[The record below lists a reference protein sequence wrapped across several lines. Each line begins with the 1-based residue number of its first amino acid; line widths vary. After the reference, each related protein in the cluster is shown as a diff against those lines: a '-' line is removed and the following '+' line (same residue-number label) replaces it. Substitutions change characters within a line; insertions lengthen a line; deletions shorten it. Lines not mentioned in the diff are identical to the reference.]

1 MYYSFFIYLNLV
13 IYFRSIFFKVESGRG
28 EIIKMSP
35 LSIKDIGLGF
45 PPPQNISGWE
55 RGI

>member
-1 MYYSFFIYLNLV
+1 
-13 IYFRSIFFKVESGRG
+13 
-28 EIIKMSP
+28 MSP
-35 LSIKDIGLGF
+35 LSIKDIGLRF